1 VGRAEA
7 LVSTTLV
14 ASVILWSGVA
24 SAFCRTTT
32 CDAANPDANCQYD
45 ANHCSLTGS
54 PLFWGTACIGFG
66 VQKDGSPL
74 RHVTYKT
81 FDGIV
86 RTAFNQWTA
95 SPCSGGGH
103 PSFRM
108 WDLGP
113 IECGEPEFNQ
123 KTSPNANVWM
133 MRDGDWPYQGQFA
146 TLALTTVS
154 FSLRTGEIYDADVE
168 INSHTI
174 PNLTTSDTS
183 VGSDLQSIVTH
194 EAGHFLGLAH
204 SPDRDA
210 TMNANYSSGD
220 LSFRTL
226 SPDDQAGI
234 CAAYPTDRKVA
245 QCSAP
250 ATPRNGFS
258 VLCGADSDGS
268 TSAGSGPSATCSLPA
283 RGLGGP
289 ASSTALG
296 GLVGL
301 GLLARAVR
309 RRRR

>member
-1 VGRAEA
+1 MGRAEA
-7 LVSTTLV
+7 FVSTTLL

-32 CDAANPDANCQYD
+32 CDAANPDAKCQYD
-45 ANHCSLTGS
+45 QNHCSLTGF
-54 PLFWGTACIGFG
+54 PLFWGSACLGFG

-74 RHVTYKT
+74 RHVSYKA

-95 SPCSGGGH
+95 SPCTGGGH
-103 PSFRM
+103 PSFRV
-108 WDLGP
+108 WDVGP

-123 KTSPNANVWM
+123 KSSPNANVWM
-133 MRDGDWPYQGQFA
+133 MRDADWPYQGQFA

-154 FSLRTGEIYDADVE
+154 FSLKTGEIYDADVE
-168 INSHTI
+168 INSHSVQ
-174 PNLTTSDTS
+174 NLTTTDVN

-204 SPDRDA
+204 SPEQDA

-226 SPDDQAGI
+226 SPDDQAAI
-234 CAAYPTDRKVA
+234 CAAYPTARKVA

-258 VLCGADSDGS
+258 VQCGAETDGS
-268 TSAGSGPSATCSLPA
+268 ASPSGPGASTCTVSA
-283 RGLGGP
+283 RGIGDRAPSG
-289 ASSTALG
+289 ALG
-296 GLVGL
+296 GLLGL
-301 GLLARAVR
+301 GLLARTAR